1 MKYKSK
7 TLTLEASI
15 LLFIV
20 AILIITISVGLLDKY
35 LMIPIAVM
43 MLLGIITG
51 FFIDRI
57 ILVWL
62 VTIVVFVGI
71 ALILNIGSQVS
82 GVIKTLLLVTF
93 PFFSTISVVMRSQ
106 ILSRNTLINNRKLI
120 MRKMEKK
127 NLVTKTPT
135 QASLRK
141 YYDKIVSKFSDREP
155 LVVLTLI
162 SLPYYEQREYADQN
176 QLFQVLSD
184 ISTLLKENRLPSE
197 RIFYFGHSEFIIVSL
212 RIKEDEVNSL
222 NIETRQQLNDTYF
235 ELNGK
240 KQELRYQFA
249 SLKLNQQKPLKF
261 DDVLKKLHRKQET
274 DLIDEYLL

>member
-1 MKYKSK
+1 MKYKIK
-7 TLTLEASI
+7 TLTLETLI

-20 AILIITISVGLLDKY
+20 VILTITISVGLLDKY

-93 PFFSTISVVMRSQ
+93 PFFSTISVVMRSKV
-106 ILSRNTLINNRKLI
+106 LSRNTLINNRKLI

-127 NLVTKTPT
+127 NFVTKTPT

-162 SLPYYEQREYADQN
+162 SLAYYEQWEYADQN
-176 QLFQVLSD
+176 QLFQVLLD

-197 RIFYFGHSEFIIVSL
+197 RIFYFGHGEFIIVSL

-222 NIETRQQLNDTYF
+222 NLETRQQLNDTYF

-249 SLKLNQQKPLKF
+249 SLKINQREPLKF
-261 DDVLKKLHRKQET
+261 DDALKKLHRKQET

>member
-7 TLTLEASI
+7 TLTLETLI

-20 AILIITISVGLLDKY
+20 VILTITISVGLLDKY

-62 VTIVVFVGI
+62 VTIIVFVGI

-106 ILSRNTLINNRKLI
+106 VLSRNTLINNRKLI

-141 YYDKIVSKFSDREP
+141 YYDKIVGKFSDREP

-162 SLPYYEQREYADQN
+162 SLPYYEQREYANQN

-222 NIETRQQLNDTYF
+222 NLETRQQLNDTYF

-249 SLKLNQQKPLKF
+249 SLKLNQREPLKF

>member
-7 TLTLEASI
+7 TLTLETLI

-20 AILIITISVGLLDKY
+20 VILTITISVGLLDKY

-106 ILSRNTLINNRKLI
+106 VLSRNTLINNRKLI

-176 QLFQVLSD
+176 QLFQVLLD

-222 NIETRQQLNDTYF
+222 NLETRQQLNDTYF

-249 SLKLNQQKPLKF
+249 SLKLNQREPLKF

>member
-7 TLTLEASI
+7 TLTLETLI

-20 AILIITISVGLLDKY
+20 VILTITISVGLLDKY

-106 ILSRNTLINNRKLI
+106 VLSRNTLINNRKLI

-141 YYDKIVSKFSDREP
+141 YYDKIVGKFSDREP

-176 QLFQVLSD
+176 QLFQVLLD

-249 SLKLNQQKPLKF
+249 SLKLNQREPLKF

>member
-1 MKYKSK
+1 MKYKNK
-7 TLTLEASI
+7 TLTLETLI
-15 LLFIV
+15 LLFV
-20 AILIITISVGLLDKY
+20 VVILTITISVGLLDKY

-93 PFFSTISVVMRSQ
+93 PFFSTISVVMRSKF
-106 ILSRNTLINNRKLI
+106 LSRNTLINNRKLI

-127 NLVTKTPT
+127 NLITKTPT

-141 YYDKIVSKFSDREP
+141 YYDKIVSKFSDREL

-162 SLPYYEQREYADQN
+162 SLPYYEQLEYADQN
-176 QLFQVLSD
+176 HLFDVLSH

-197 RIFYFGHSEFIIVSL
+197 RIFYFGHGEFIIVSL
-212 RIKEDEVNSL
+212 RIKDDEVNSL
-222 NIETRQQLNDTYF
+222 NLETRQQLDDTYF

-240 KQELRYQFA
+240 KHELRYQFA
-249 SLKLNQQKPLKF
+249 SLKLNQREPLKF

>member
-7 TLTLEASI
+7 TLTLETFI
-15 LLFIV
+15 LLFV
-20 AILIITISVGLLDKY
+20 VVILTITISVGLLDKY
-35 LMIPIAVM
+35 LIIPIAVM

-93 PFFSTISVVMRSQ
+93 PFFSTISLVMRSQ
-106 ILSRNTLINNRKLI
+106 VLSRNTLINNSKLI

-162 SLPYYEQREYADQN
+162 SLPYYEQREYANQN

-197 RIFYFGHSEFIIVSL
+197 RIFYFGHGEFIIVSL
-212 RIKEDEVNSL
+212 RIKDDEVNSL
-222 NIETRQQLNDTYF
+222 NLETRKQLNDTYF

-249 SLKLNQQKPLKF
+249 SLKLNQREPLKF
-261 DDVLKKLHRKQET
+261 DDALKKLHRKQET

>member
-7 TLTLEASI
+7 TLTLETLI
-15 LLFIV
+15 LLFV
-20 AILIITISVGLLDKY
+20 VVILTITISVGLLDKY

-106 ILSRNTLINNRKLI
+106 VLSRNTLINNRKLI

-155 LVVLTLI
+155 LVILTLI

-197 RIFYFGHSEFIIVSL
+197 RIFYFGHGEFIIVSL
-212 RIKEDEVNSL
+212 RIKDDEVNSL
-222 NIETRQQLNDTYF
+222 NLETRQQLNDTYF

-249 SLKLNQQKPLKF
+249 SLKLNQREPLKF
-261 DDVLKKLHRKQET
+261 DDALKKLHRKQET

>member
-7 TLTLEASI
+7 TLTLETFI
-15 LLFIV
+15 LLFV
-20 AILIITISVGLLDKY
+20 VVILTITISVGLLDKY
-35 LMIPIAVM
+35 LIIPIAVM

-93 PFFSTISVVMRSQ
+93 PFFSTISLVMRSQ
-106 ILSRNTLINNRKLI
+106 VLSRNTLINNSKLI

-162 SLPYYEQREYADQN
+162 SLPYYEQREYANQN

-197 RIFYFGHSEFIIVSL
+197 RIFYFGHGEFIIVSL
-212 RIKEDEVNSL
+212 RIKDDEVNSL
-222 NIETRQQLNDTYF
+222 NLETRKQLNDTYF

-249 SLKLNQQKPLKF
+249 SLKLNQREPLKF
-261 DDVLKKLHRKQET
+261 DDTLKKLHRKQET

>member
-1 MKYKSK
+1 
-7 TLTLEASI
+7 TLETLI

-20 AILIITISVGLLDKY
+20 VILTITISVGLLDKY

-106 ILSRNTLINNRKLI
+106 VLSRNTLINNRKLI

-141 YYDKIVSKFSDREP
+141 YDDKIVSKFSDREP

-162 SLPYYEQREYADQN
+162 SLAYYEQWEYADQN
-176 QLFQVLSD
+176 QLFQVLLD

-197 RIFYFGHSEFIIVSL
+197 RIFYFGHGEFIIV
-212 RIKEDEVNSL
+212 
-222 NIETRQQLNDTYF
+222 
-235 ELNGK
+235 
-240 KQELRYQFA
+240 
-249 SLKLNQQKPLKF
+249 
-261 DDVLKKLHRKQET
+261 
-274 DLIDEYLL
+274 

>member
-1 MKYKSK
+1 MKYKIK
-7 TLTLEASI
+7 TLTLETLI

-20 AILIITISVGLLDKY
+20 VILTITISVGLLDKY

-93 PFFSTISVVMRSQ
+93 PFFSTISLVMRSQ
-106 ILSRNTLINNRKLI
+106 VLSRNILINNRKLI

-127 NLVTKTPT
+127 NLVTKTLT

-162 SLPYYEQREYADQN
+162 SLAYYEQWEYADQN
-176 QLFQVLSD
+176 QLFQVLLD

-197 RIFYFGHSEFIIVSL
+197 RIFYFGHGEFIIVSL

-222 NIETRQQLNDTYF
+222 NLETRQQLNDTYF
-235 ELNGK
+235 ERNGK

-249 SLKLNQQKPLKF
+249 SLKINQREPLKF
-261 DDVLKKLHRKQET
+261 DDALKKLHRKQET

>member
-7 TLTLEASI
+7 TLTLETLI

-20 AILIITISVGLLDKY
+20 VILTITISVGLLDKY

-106 ILSRNTLINNRKLI
+106 VLSRNTLINNRKLI

-176 QLFQVLSD
+176 QLFQVLSA

-222 NIETRQQLNDTYF
+222 NLETRQQLNDTYF

-249 SLKLNQQKPLKF
+249 SLKLNQREPLKF

>member
-7 TLTLEASI
+7 TLTLETLI

-20 AILIITISVGLLDKY
+20 VILTITISVGLLDKY

-62 VTIVVFVGI
+62 VTIIVFVGI

-93 PFFSTISVVMRSQ
+93 PF
-106 ILSRNTLINNRKLI
+106 TLINNRKLI

-141 YYDKIVSKFSDREP
+141 YYDKIVGKFSDREP

-222 NIETRQQLNDTYF
+222 NLETRQQLNDTYF

-249 SLKLNQQKPLKF
+249 SLKLNQREPLKF

>member
-7 TLTLEASI
+7 TLTLETLI

-20 AILIITISVGLLDKY
+20 VILTITISVGLLDKY

-106 ILSRNTLINNRKLI
+106 VLSRNTLINNRKLI

-127 NLVTKTPT
+127 NLVTKTLT

-141 YYDKIVSKFSDREP
+141 YYDKIVGKFSDREP

-162 SLPYYEQREYADQN
+162 SLAYYEQWEYADQN

-197 RIFYFGHSEFIIVSL
+197 RIFYFGHGEFIIVSL

-222 NIETRQQLNDTYF
+222 NLETRQQLNDTYF

-249 SLKLNQQKPLKF
+249 SLKLNQREPLKF

>member
-7 TLTLEASI
+7 TLTLETLI

-20 AILIITISVGLLDKY
+20 VILTITISVGLLDKY

-106 ILSRNTLINNRKLI
+106 VLSRNTLINNRKLI
-120 MRKMEKK
+120 MREMEKK

-176 QLFQVLSD
+176 QLFQVLLD

-197 RIFYFGHSEFIIVSL
+197 RIFYFGHGEFIIVSL

-222 NIETRQQLNDTYF
+222 NLETRQQLNDIYF

-249 SLKLNQQKPLKF
+249 SLKLNQREPLKF
-261 DDVLKKLHRKQET
+261 DDALKKLHRKQET

>member
-7 TLTLEASI
+7 TLTLETLI
-15 LLFIV
+15 LLFV
-20 AILIITISVGLLDKY
+20 VVILTITISVGLLDKY
-35 LMIPIAVM
+35 LIIPIAVM

-106 ILSRNTLINNRKLI
+106 VLSRNTLINNSKLI

-162 SLPYYEQREYADQN
+162 SLPYYEQREYANQN

-197 RIFYFGHSEFIIVSL
+197 RIFYFGHGEFIIVSL
-212 RIKEDEVNSL
+212 RIEDDEVNSL
-222 NIETRQQLNDTYF
+222 NLETRKQLNDTYF

-249 SLKLNQQKPLKF
+249 SLKLNQREPLKF
-261 DDVLKKLHRKQET
+261 DDALKKLHRKQET

>member
-1 MKYKSK
+1 MKYKNK
-7 TLTLEASI
+7 TLTLETLI
-15 LLFIV
+15 LLFV
-20 AILIITISVGLLDKY
+20 VVILTITISVGLLDKY

-93 PFFSTISVVMRSQ
+93 PFFSTISVVMRSKF
-106 ILSRNTLINNRKLI
+106 LSRNILINNSKLI

-127 NLVTKTPT
+127 HLVTKTPT

-162 SLPYYEQREYADQN
+162 SLPYYEQLEYADQN
-176 QLFQVLSD
+176 HLFHVLSH

-197 RIFYFGHSEFIIVSL
+197 RIFYFGHGEFIIVSL
-212 RIKEDEVNSL
+212 RIKDDEVNSL
-222 NIETRQQLNDTYF
+222 NLETRQQLDDIYF

-240 KQELRYQFA
+240 KHELRYQFA
-249 SLKLNQQKPLKF
+249 SLKLNQREPLKF

>member
-7 TLTLEASI
+7 TLTLETLI
-15 LLFIV
+15 LLFV
-20 AILIITISVGLLDKY
+20 VVILTITISVGLLDKY
-35 LMIPIAVM
+35 LIIPIAVM

-106 ILSRNTLINNRKLI
+106 VLSRNILINNSKLI

-135 QASLRK
+135 QVSLRK

-162 SLPYYEQREYADQN
+162 SLPYYEQREYANQN

-197 RIFYFGHSEFIIVSL
+197 RIFYFGHGEFIIVSL
-212 RIKEDEVNSL
+212 RIKDDEVNSL
-222 NIETRQQLNDTYF
+222 NLETRKQLNDTYF

-249 SLKLNQQKPLKF
+249 SLKLNQREPLKF
-261 DDVLKKLHRKQET
+261 DDALKKLHRKQET

>member
-71 ALILNIGSQVS
+71 ALILNIGSQVN

-106 ILSRNTLINNRKLI
+106 VLSRNTLINNRKLI

-222 NIETRQQLNDTYF
+222 NLETRQQLNDTYF
-235 ELNGK
+235 ELNDK
-240 KQELRYQFA
+240 KHELRYQFA

>member
-1 MKYKSK
+1 MKYKIK
-7 TLTLEASI
+7 TLTLETLI

-20 AILIITISVGLLDKY
+20 VILTITISVGLLDKY

-93 PFFSTISVVMRSQ
+93 PFFSTISVVMRSKV
-106 ILSRNTLINNRKLI
+106 LSRNTLINNRKLI

-127 NLVTKTPT
+127 NFVTKTPT

-155 LVVLTLI
+155 LVVLTLL
-162 SLPYYEQREYADQN
+162 SLAYYEQWEYADQN
-176 QLFQVLSD
+176 QLFQVLLD

-197 RIFYFGHSEFIIVSL
+197 RIFYFGHGEFIIVSL

-222 NIETRQQLNDTYF
+222 NLETRQQLNDTYF

-249 SLKLNQQKPLKF
+249 SLKINQREPLKF
-261 DDVLKKLHRKQET
+261 DDALKKLHRKQET

>member
-1 MKYKSK
+1 MKYKIK
-7 TLTLEASI
+7 TLTLETLI

-20 AILIITISVGLLDKY
+20 VILTITISVGLLDKY

-106 ILSRNTLINNRKLI
+106 VLSRNILINNRKLI

-127 NLVTKTPT
+127 HLVTKTPT

-141 YYDKIVSKFSDREP
+141 YYDKIVSKFSDCEP
-155 LVVLTLI
+155 HVVLTLI
-162 SLPYYEQREYADQN
+162 SLAYYEQWEYADQN
-176 QLFQVLSD
+176 QLFQVLLD

-197 RIFYFGHSEFIIVSL
+197 RIFYFGHGEFIIVSL

-222 NIETRQQLNDTYF
+222 NLETRQQLNDTYF
-235 ELNGK
+235 ELKGK

-249 SLKLNQQKPLKF
+249 SLKINQREPLKF

>member
-7 TLTLEASI
+7 TLTLETLI
-15 LLFIV
+15 LLFV
-20 AILIITISVGLLDKY
+20 VVILTITISVGLLDKY

-51 FFIDRI
+51 FFIVRI

-106 ILSRNTLINNRKLI
+106 VLSRNTLINNRKLI

-184 ISTLLKENRLPSE
+184 ISKLLKENRLPSE
-197 RIFYFGHSEFIIVSL
+197 RIFYFGHGEFIIVSL
-212 RIKEDEVNSL
+212 RIKYDEVNSL
-222 NIETRQQLNDTYF
+222 NLETRQQLNDTYF

-249 SLKLNQQKPLKF
+249 SLKLNQREPLKF
-261 DDVLKKLHRKQET
+261 DDALKKLHRKQET

>member
-1 MKYKSK
+1 MKYKIK
-7 TLTLEASI
+7 TLTLETLI

-20 AILIITISVGLLDKY
+20 VILTITISVGLLDKY

-106 ILSRNTLINNRKLI
+106 VLSRNTLINNRKLI

-176 QLFQVLSD
+176 QLFQVLLD

-197 RIFYFGHSEFIIVSL
+197 RIFYFGHGEFIIVSL

-222 NIETRQQLNDTYF
+222 NLETRQQLNDTYF

-249 SLKLNQQKPLKF
+249 SLKLNQREPLKF

>member
-7 TLTLEASI
+7 TLTLETLI
-15 LLFIV
+15 LLFV
-20 AILIITISVGLLDKY
+20 VVILTITISVGLLDKY

-62 VTIVVFVGI
+62 VTIIVFVGI

-106 ILSRNTLINNRKLI
+106 VLSRNTLINNRKLI

-222 NIETRQQLNDTYF
+222 NLETRQQLNDTYF

-249 SLKLNQQKPLKF
+249 SLKLNQREPLKF

>member
-1 MKYKSK
+1 MKYKIK
-7 TLTLEASI
+7 TLTLETLI

-20 AILIITISVGLLDKY
+20 VILTITISVGLLDKY

-106 ILSRNTLINNRKLI
+106 VLSRNTLINNRKLI

-197 RIFYFGHSEFIIVSL
+197 RIFYFGHGEFIIVSL

-222 NIETRQQLNDTYF
+222 NLETRQQLNDTYF

-249 SLKLNQQKPLKF
+249 SLKLNQREPLKF
-261 DDVLKKLHRKQET
+261 DDALKKLHRKQET

>member
-1 MKYKSK
+1 MKYKIK
-7 TLTLEASI
+7 TLTLETLI

-20 AILIITISVGLLDKY
+20 VILTITISVGLLDKY

-106 ILSRNTLINNRKLI
+106 VLSRNTLINNRKLI

-141 YYDKIVSKFSDREP
+141 YYDKIVSKFSNREP

-162 SLPYYEQREYADQN
+162 SLAYYEQWEYADQN
-176 QLFQVLSD
+176 QLFQVLLD

-197 RIFYFGHSEFIIVSL
+197 RIFYFGHGEFIIVSL

-222 NIETRQQLNDTYF
+222 NLETRQQLNDIYF
-235 ELNGK
+235 ERNGK

-249 SLKLNQQKPLKF
+249 SLKLNQREPLKF
-261 DDVLKKLHRKQET
+261 DDALKKLHRKQET

>member
-7 TLTLEASI
+7 TLTLETLI

-20 AILIITISVGLLDKY
+20 VILTITISVGLLDKY

-106 ILSRNTLINNRKLI
+106 VLSRNTLINNRKLI
-120 MRKMEKK
+120 MRQMEKK

-197 RIFYFGHSEFIIVSL
+197 RIFYFGHGEFIIVSL

-222 NIETRQQLNDTYF
+222 NLETRQQLNDTYF

-249 SLKLNQQKPLKF
+249 SLKLNQREPLKF
-261 DDVLKKLHRKQET
+261 DDALKKLHRKQET

>member
-7 TLTLEASI
+7 TLTLETLI

-20 AILIITISVGLLDKY
+20 VILTITISVGLLDKY

-106 ILSRNTLINNRKLI
+106 VLSRNTLINNRKLI

-197 RIFYFGHSEFIIVSL
+197 RIFYFGHGEFIIVSL
-212 RIKEDEVNSL
+212 RIKDDEVNSL
-222 NIETRQQLNDTYF
+222 NLETRKQLNDTYF

-249 SLKLNQQKPLKF
+249 SLKLNQREPLKF
-261 DDVLKKLHRKQET
+261 DDALKKLHRKQET

>member
-1 MKYKSK
+1 MKYKIK
-7 TLTLEASI
+7 TLTLETLI
-15 LLFIV
+15 LLFIFV
-20 AILIITISVGLLDKY
+20 ILTITISVGLLDKY

-106 ILSRNTLINNRKLI
+106 VLSRNILINNRKLI

-127 NLVTKTPT
+127 HLVTKTPT

-155 LVVLTLI
+155 LIVLTLI
-162 SLPYYEQREYADQN
+162 SLAYYEQWEYADQN
-176 QLFQVLSD
+176 QLFQVLLD

-197 RIFYFGHSEFIIVSL
+197 RIFYFGHGEFIIVSL

-222 NIETRQQLNDTYF
+222 NLETRQQLNDTYF
-235 ELNGK
+235 ELKGK

-249 SLKLNQQKPLKF
+249 SLKINQREPLKF
-261 DDVLKKLHRKQET
+261 DDALKKLHRKQET

>member
-7 TLTLEASI
+7 TLTLETLI
-15 LLFIV
+15 LLFV
-20 AILIITISVGLLDKY
+20 VVILTITISVGLLDKY
-35 LMIPIAVM
+35 LIIPIAVM

-93 PFFSTISVVMRSQ
+93 PFFSTISLVMRSQ
-106 ILSRNTLINNRKLI
+106 VLSRNTLINNSKLI
-120 MRKMEKK
+120 MREMEKK

-162 SLPYYEQREYADQN
+162 SLPYYEQREYANQN

-197 RIFYFGHSEFIIVSL
+197 RIFYFGHGEFIIVSL
-212 RIKEDEVNSL
+212 RIKDDEVNSL
-222 NIETRQQLNDTYF
+222 NLETRKQLNDIYF

-249 SLKLNQQKPLKF
+249 SLKLNQREPLKF
-261 DDVLKKLHRKQET
+261 DDALKKLHRKQET

>member
-7 TLTLEASI
+7 TLTLETSI

-176 QLFQVLSD
+176 QLFQVLSG

-197 RIFYFGHSEFIIVSL
+197 RIFYFGHGEFVIVSL

-222 NIETRQQLNDTYF
+222 NLETLQQLNDIYF

-240 KQELRYQFA
+240 KHELRYQFA
-249 SLKLNQQKPLKF
+249 SLKLDQQKPLKF

>member
-7 TLTLEASI
+7 TLTLETLI

-20 AILIITISVGLLDKY
+20 VILTITISVGLLDKY

-106 ILSRNTLINNRKLI
+106 VLSRNTLINNRKLI

-222 NIETRQQLNDTYF
+222 NLETRQQLNDTYF

-249 SLKLNQQKPLKF
+249 SLKLNQREPLKF
-261 DDVLKKLHRKQET
+261 DDALKKLHRKQET

>member
-1 MKYKSK
+1 MKYKIK
-7 TLTLEASI
+7 TLTLETLI

-20 AILIITISVGLLDKY
+20 VILTITISVGLLDKY

-106 ILSRNTLINNRKLI
+106 VLSRNTLINNRKLI

-162 SLPYYEQREYADQN
+162 SLAYYEQWEYADQN
-176 QLFQVLSD
+176 QLFQVLLD

-222 NIETRQQLNDTYF
+222 NLETRQQLNDTYF

-249 SLKLNQQKPLKF
+249 SLKLNQREPLKF

>member
-7 TLTLEASI
+7 TLTLETLI
-15 LLFIV
+15 LLFV
-20 AILIITISVGLLDKY
+20 VVILTITISVGLLDKY
-35 LMIPIAVM
+35 LIIPIAVM

-93 PFFSTISVVMRSQ
+93 PFFSTISLVMRSQ
-106 ILSRNTLINNRKLI
+106 VLSRNTLINNSKLI
-120 MRKMEKK
+120 MREMEKK

-162 SLPYYEQREYADQN
+162 SLPYYEQREYANQN

-197 RIFYFGHSEFIIVSL
+197 RIFYFGHGEFIIVSL
-212 RIKEDEVNSL
+212 RIKDDEVNSL
-222 NIETRQQLNDTYF
+222 NLETRKQLNDIYF

-249 SLKLNQQKPLKF
+249 SLKLNQREPLKF
-261 DDVLKKLHRKQET
+261 DDALKKLHRKQES

>member
-7 TLTLEASI
+7 TLTLETLI

-20 AILIITISVGLLDKY
+20 VILTITISVGLLDKY

-106 ILSRNTLINNRKLI
+106 VLSRNTLINNRKLI

-222 NIETRQQLNDTYF
+222 NLETRQQLNDTYF

-249 SLKLNQQKPLKF
+249 SLKLNQREPLKF

>member
-35 LMIPIAVM
+35 LMIPIAVI

-197 RIFYFGHSEFIIVSL
+197 RIFYFDHGEFMIVSL
-212 RIKEDEVNSL
+212 RMEDDEVNSL
-222 NIETRQQLNDTYF
+222 NLETRKQLNDTYF

-240 KQELRYQFA
+240 RQELRYQFA
-249 SLKLNQQKPLKF
+249 SLKLNQREPLKF
-261 DDVLKKLHRKQET
+261 DDAVKKLHRKQET

>member
-1 MKYKSK
+1 MKYKRK
-7 TLTLEASI
+7 TLTLETSI

-20 AILIITISVGLLDKY
+20 IILTTTISVGLLDKY
-35 LMIPIAVM
+35 LMIPIAVI

-71 ALILNIGSQVS
+71 ALILNMGSQVN

-106 ILSRNTLINNRKLI
+106 ILSRNTLINNIKLI

-162 SLPYYEQREYADQN
+162 SLAYYEQWEYADQN

-197 RIFYFGHSEFIIVSL
+197 RIFYFGHGEFIIVSL

-222 NIETRQQLNDTYF
+222 NLETRQQLNNIYF

-240 KQELRYQFA
+240 KHELRYQFA

>member
-1 MKYKSK
+1 MKYKIK
-7 TLTLEASI
+7 TLTLETLI

-20 AILIITISVGLLDKY
+20 VILTITISVGLLDKY

-106 ILSRNTLINNRKLI
+106 VLSRNILINNRKLI

-162 SLPYYEQREYADQN
+162 SLAYYEQWEYADQN
-176 QLFQVLSD
+176 QLFQVLLD

-197 RIFYFGHSEFIIVSL
+197 RIFYFGHGEFIIVSL

-222 NIETRQQLNDTYF
+222 NLETRQQLNDTYF

-249 SLKLNQQKPLKF
+249 SLKINQREPLKF
-261 DDVLKKLHRKQET
+261 DDALKKLHRKQET

>member
-1 MKYKSK
+1 MKYKIK
-7 TLTLEASI
+7 TLTLETLI

-20 AILIITISVGLLDKY
+20 VILTITISVGLLDKY

-106 ILSRNTLINNRKLI
+106 VLSRNILINNRKLI

-155 LVVLTLI
+155 LIVLTLI
-162 SLPYYEQREYADQN
+162 SLAYYEQWEYADQN
-176 QLFQVLSD
+176 QLFQVLLD

-197 RIFYFGHSEFIIVSL
+197 RIFYFGHGEFIIVSL

-222 NIETRQQLNDTYF
+222 NLETRQQLNDTYF

-249 SLKLNQQKPLKF
+249 SLKLNQREPLKF
-261 DDVLKKLHRKQET
+261 DDALKKLHRKQET

>member
-1 MKYKSK
+1 MKYKNK
-7 TLTLEASI
+7 TLTLETLI
-15 LLFIV
+15 LLFV
-20 AILIITISVGLLDKY
+20 VVILTITISVGLLDKY

-93 PFFSTISVVMRSQ
+93 PFFSTISVVMRSKF
-106 ILSRNTLINNRKLI
+106 LSRNILINNSKLI

-127 NLVTKTPT
+127 HLVTKTPT

-162 SLPYYEQREYADQN
+162 SLPYYEQLEYADQN
-176 QLFQVLSD
+176 HLFHVLSH

-197 RIFYFGHSEFIIVSL
+197 RIFYFGHGEFIIVSL
-212 RIKEDEVNSL
+212 RIKDDEVNSL
-222 NIETRQQLNDTYF
+222 NLETRQQLDDIYF

-240 KQELRYQFA
+240 KHELRYQFA
-249 SLKLNQQKPLKF
+249 SLKLNQREPLKF
-261 DDVLKKLHRKQET
+261 DDALKKLHRKQET